1 MNMNNEAEII
11 ISNFE
16 MTIFTIHL
24 DYVMDKNTGF
34 YGKCV
39 NC

>member
-1 MNMNNEAEII
+1 MNNEAEII

-16 MTIFTIHL
+16 NALTIFTIHL